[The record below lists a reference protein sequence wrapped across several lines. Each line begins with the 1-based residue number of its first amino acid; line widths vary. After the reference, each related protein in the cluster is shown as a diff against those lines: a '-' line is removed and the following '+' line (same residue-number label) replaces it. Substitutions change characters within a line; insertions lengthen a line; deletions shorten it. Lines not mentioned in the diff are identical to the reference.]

1 MPDTKLTDL
10 EIVTQPKNGDILYI
24 VDINNDASKQIT
36 YNNLVGTKITSL
48 STSFDNLSGGL
59 IVDIEANTTNITTA
73 QNDIVI
79 HSTDI
84 NTLSTITGTLSTKV
98 AVVSAMALDSG
109 LLSTVD
115 ANTFSFGTA
124 MTVSSATPVT
134 QHITTFNTDISHM
147 GSIGLSALG
156 GLSGLQTNFYPIS
169 ANAFELLLF
178 SRPNDDRT
186 ITIPA
191 NTVFTYYVKKNIY
204 GFPTS

>member
-59 IVDIEANTTNITTA
+59 VVDIEANTTNITTA
-73 QNDIVI
+73 QNDIV
-79 HSTDI
+79 TNTTNI
-84 NTLSTITGTLSTKV
+84 NTLSTEFRNT
-98 AVVSAMALDSG
+98 SANIASISAFIFPGQNQISG
-109 LLSTVD
+109 VNMSS
-115 ANTFSFGTA
+115 FSFGTA
-124 MTVSSATPVT
+124 MTVSSASIIT
-134 QHITTFNTDISHM
+134 QHVTTQNTEIGDIGIVS
-147 GSIGLSALG
+147 LSALG

-169 ANAFELLLF
+169 TNTFELNILP
-178 SRPNDDRT
+178 RINDDRS

-191 NTVFTYYVKKNIY
+191 NTVFSYYVTRNVIQ
-204 GFPTS
+204 

>member
-59 IVDIEANTTNITTA
+59 VVDIEANTTNITTA
-73 QNDIVI
+73 QNDIV
-79 HSTDI
+79 TNTTNI
-84 NTLSTITGTLSTKV
+84 NTLSTEFRNT
-98 AVVSAMALDSG
+98 SANIASISAFIFPG
-109 LLSTVD
+109 QNQIS
-115 ANTFSFGTA
+115 A
-124 MTVSSATPVT
+124 MTVSSASIIT
-134 QHITTFNTDISHM
+134 QHVTTQNTEIGDIGIVS
-147 GSIGLSALG
+147 LSALG

-169 ANAFELLLF
+169 TNTFELNILP
-178 SRPNDDRT
+178 RINDDRS

-191 NTVFTYYVKKNIY
+191 NTVFSYYVTRNVIQ
-204 GFPTS
+204 